1 MREIT
6 SRISFASAY
15 KEHRIRQQCNLTSYT
30 CMGLL
35 SACDYKTH
43 EKLELYYGAFL
54 NYDLFTQKQ
63 CGQQLNTVVLKLPF
77 M

>member
-1 MREIT
+1 
-6 SRISFASAY
+6 
-15 KEHRIRQQCNLTSYT
+15 
-30 CMGLL
+30 MGLL